1 MLVKSEIIKKL
12 KEAHPNLKRSQIED
26 IFNIIFDSIKSNLV
40 KNRSVEIRNF
50 GRYSIKNIKAK
61 HNARNPK
68 TNEVIYVPAR
78 KKVTFKMSKFL
89 KEEIN
94 KKE

>member
-1 MLVKSEIIKKL
+1 MVKSEIIKKL
-12 KEAHPNLKRSQIED
+12 KEAHPNLKYSQIED
-26 IFNIIFDSIKSNLV
+26 IFNIVFESIKTNLI
-40 KNRSVEIRNF
+40 KNRPVEIRNF

-78 KKVTFKMSKFL
+78 KKIGFKMSKFL
-89 KEEIN
+89 KNEIN
-94 KKE
+94 KQQ